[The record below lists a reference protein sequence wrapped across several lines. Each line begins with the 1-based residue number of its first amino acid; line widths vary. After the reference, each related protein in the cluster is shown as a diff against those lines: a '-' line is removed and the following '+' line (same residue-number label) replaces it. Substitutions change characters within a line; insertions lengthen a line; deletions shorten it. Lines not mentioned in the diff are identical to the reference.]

1 MGVIQIMS
9 PSLANKIAAGEVVE
23 RPMSVVKELVENAID
38 AGSTRIDI
46 YLEQAGITSIKVID
60 NGSGMVKE
68 DALLAFERHAT
79 SKLRAEV
86 DLFRISSLGFRG
98 EALPSIASVSD
109 VTLITSTGEDLGTL
123 VHYRAGKLVETGTAA
138 SKKGT
143 EVTVKSL
150 FFNTPARLKY
160 LKAENT
166 ELSYT
171 IDYINKMAIAHPDI
185 AFKLVNNNRILL
197 ETYGNNNIIQ
207 VLANIYG
214 LEVAK
219 MIDVIDYRDGLFT
232 LKLYYTTPEI
242 NRTTRNYITITVN
255 KRLIRNNELTKA
267 VLEGYETYLPI
278 NRYPIA
284 VLDITVDPLLV
295 DVNVHP
301 AKLEVRLSNQEHI
314 KTVITELI
322 QKKLKDLM
330 YVPKVVIREPFIEKQ
345 EVNVKQE
352 EFDFTNQNN
361 ERDEVKELFT
371 DKFTLKETDIKMDT
385 NNSTSYIRSEPEYEI
400 REEKAVVKTPKLP
413 KLYYIG
419 QLLGTYLL
427 AQNEDGLYLID
438 QHAAE
443 ERVNFERYLRHL
455 SKPIN
460 ETYELLVPFTFD
472 FSLSEALII
481 EQNLPLF
488 NELGID
494 IEKFGLSS
502 FIVTRIPNYF
512 SKGDEKEILN
522 TIFQFI
528 LTNRKPTNAELFKD
542 LAATLACKRSI
553 KANHFINNYEIEK
566 LLENLE
572 RCDNPYTCPHGRPVI
587 IHITKHKLE
596 QMFKRTL

>member
-38 AGSTRIDI
+38 AGSTKIDI

-427 AQNEDGLYLID
+427 AQNED
-438 QHAAE
+438 
-443 ERVNFERYLRHL
+443 
-455 SKPIN
+455 
-460 ETYELLVPFTFD
+460 
-472 FSLSEALII
+472 
-481 EQNLPLF
+481 
-488 NELGID
+488 
-494 IEKFGLSS
+494 
-502 FIVTRIPNYF
+502 
-512 SKGDEKEILN
+512 
-522 TIFQFI
+522 
-528 LTNRKPTNAELFKD
+528 
-542 LAATLACKRSI
+542 
-553 KANHFINNYEIEK
+553 
-566 LLENLE
+566 
-572 RCDNPYTCPHGRPVI
+572 
-587 IHITKHKLE
+587 
-596 QMFKRTL
+596 

>member
-38 AGSTRIDI
+38 AGSTKIDI

-143 EVTVKSL
+143 EVTVRSL

-587 IHITKHKLE
+587 IHITKYELE

>member
-9 PSLANKIAAGEVVE
+9 PNLANKIAAGEVVE

-38 AGSTRIDI
+38 AGSTKIDI

-143 EVTVKSL
+143 EVTVRSL

-322 QKKLKDLM
+322 QKRLKDLM

-385 NNSTSYIRSEPEYEI
+385 NNSTSYIRSEPKYEI

-587 IHITKHKLE
+587 IHITKHELE

>member
-1 MGVIQIMS
+1 MGMIQIMS

-38 AGSTRIDI
+38 AGSTKIDI
-46 YLEQAGITSIKVID
+46 ALEQAGITLIKVTD
-60 NGSGMVKE
+60 NGSGMAKE

-79 SKLRAEV
+79 SKLKSEA
-86 DLFRISSLGFRG
+86 DLFRIQSLGFRG

-109 VTLITSTGEDLGTL
+109 VTLITSTGEDLGTMI
-123 VHYRAGKLVETGTAA
+123 HYRGGKLMESANA
-138 SKKGT
+138 PSKKGT
-143 EVTVKSL
+143 EVAVRSL

-160 LKAENT
+160 LKSENT

-185 AFKLVNNNRILL
+185 AFKLQNNNRILL

-219 MIDVIDYRDGLFT
+219 KTEVIEYQDSLFT
-232 LKLYYTTPEI
+232 LKLYYTTPDI
-242 NRTTRNYITITVN
+242 NRTTRNYITNIIN
-255 KRLIRNNELTKA
+255 KRYIRNNELTKA

-314 KTVITELI
+314 KSVITELI
-322 QKKLKDLM
+322 QKRLRDLM
-330 YVPKVVIREPFIEKQ
+330 YVPKVTIREPFIEKKEINGRQ
-345 EVNVKQE
+345 EQF
-352 EFDFTNQNN
+352 EFISSSAEKDDNIS
-361 ERDEVKELFT
+361 ELFT
-371 DKFTLKETDIKMDT
+371 KSEPLKEEPMV
-385 NNSTSYIRSEPEYEI
+385 SEYKSKYESKELETEI
-400 REEKAVVKTPKLP
+400 RESTPSVVTKKLP

-427 AQNEDGLYLID
+427 AQNDEGLYLID

-443 ERVNFERYLRHL
+443 ERINFERYLKHL

-460 ETYELLVPFTFD
+460 ESYELLVPLTFD
-472 FSLSEALII
+472 FSLAESLII
-481 EQNLPLF
+481 EQNISF
-488 NELGID
+488 IKEMGIEL
-494 IEKFGLSS
+494 ERFGLTS
-502 FIVTRIPNYF
+502 FIVTKIPNYV

-522 TIFQFI
+522 TIFQYI
-528 LTNRKPTNAELFKD
+528 LTNKKPTNAEIFKD

-553 KANHFINNYEIEK
+553 KANHYINEYEIDK
-566 LLENLE
+566 LLDNLE
-572 RCDNPYTCPHGRPVI
+572 RCENPYTCPHGRPVI
-587 IHITKHKLE
+587 IHITKHELE
-596 QMFKRTL
+596 QMFKRTQ